1 MKNNIDPD
9 HYKKGD
15 VECID
20 AIKSSMSDL
29 EFRAYLKGSVMKYLW
44 RYEDKNYLEDLQ
56 KCMWFLQ
63 KLLNEVENSEK

>member
-29 EFRAYLKGSVMKYLW
+29 EFRAYLKGSVMNYLW

>member
-15 VECID
+15 VDCID

>member
-20 AIKSSMSDL
+20 AIKSSMSNL